1 MLLLLLLELG
11 CGDNMSRGPLVIVAT
26 LYHASCCA
34 AWQVCNVMDYGAAGD
49 GHTLDTS
56 AIVSALQAC
65 SAGGTVWLP
74 RGKPGDITTLRFLSS
89 PFNLSSN
96 IELRVDATLLATTDA
111 ALWPVLPK
119 LPSFPDGVENSPGM
133 SGRYAAFIG
142 GEHMVNVTISGEGTI
157 DGQGLVW
164 WQRSGRLPGHKKTIL
179 HTRGR
184 LVSICQSVSSLP
196 CGCRTCS
203 VSHHVAFAC
212 AVVRVYVQFMC

>member
-1 MLLLLLLELG
+1 MLLVLLLALG
-11 CGDNMSRGPLVIVAT
+11 CDNMSRGSLAIVASF
-26 LYHASCCA
+26 YYVSCCA
-34 AWQVCNVMDYGAAGD
+34 AWRICNVMDYGAAGD
-49 GHTLDTS
+49 GLTLDTP

-74 RGKPGDITTLRFLSS
+74 RAEAGGSVSLRFLSS

-119 LPSFPDGVENSPGM
+119 LPSYPDGVENSPGM

-142 GEHMVNVTISGEGTI
+142 GENMVNVTISGEGTI
-157 DGQGLVW
+157 DGQGFIW

-184 LVSICQSVSSLP
+184 LVST
-196 CGCRTCS
+196 CRS
-203 VSHHVAFAC
+203 A
-212 AVVRVYVQFMC
+212 